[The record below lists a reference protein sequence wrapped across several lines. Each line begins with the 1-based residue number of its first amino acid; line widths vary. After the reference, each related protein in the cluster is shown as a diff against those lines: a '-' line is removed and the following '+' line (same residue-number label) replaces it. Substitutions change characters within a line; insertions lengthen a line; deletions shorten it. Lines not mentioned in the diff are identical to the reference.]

1 MKVTIKSCCLVEP
14 AESTWNGC
22 MALTESDQTGFLT
35 HVPTIYFYRP
45 SLNWL
50 TSSKQT
56 MFETL
61 KDSLSR
67 VLVHFYPLAGRLRWL
82 AGSRLELDCNGKGI
96 ELIEAR
102 TESDLDELGD
112 FSPSPH
118 FDHLIPQMNY
128 SSPIDEIPLLSVQL
142 TEFRCGGVTLS
153 YNISHAA
160 TDGQSALHF
169 ITEWA
174 RLARG
179 EPLAEE
185 PVLDRKLFRAGEPPS
200 ARPRFEH
207 VQFDPPPLLM
217 GQSSSEN
224 ERRKETTTAMLRLT
238 KAQLET
244 LRNEANG
251 NITAARRAY
260 SRYEAVTGHLWRSAC
275 MARGHTRE
283 QPTSLGLCV
292 DVRRRMKPP
301 LPDRY
306 FGNAI
311 IDVVARSRAG
321 ELMTR
326 PLGYAAGKVREAID
340 GVTCEYVHSAIDYL
354 KNMEDLSELQD
365 IHALR
370 TKEGAGAVF
379 YGNPNLWVISWI
391 SLPLTGVDF
400 GWGKDIAMTPG
411 AHAGDGDSVILPG
424 CDGDGS
430 LVVAICLQSEFM
442 EGFKK
447 FFYQNIPN

>member
-1 MKVTIKSCCLVEP
+1 MKVTIKKCCLVEP
-14 AESTWNGC
+14 AEATWSGC

-61 KDSLSR
+61 KASLSR
-67 VLVHFYPLAGRLRWL
+67 ALVHFYPLAGRLRWL
-82 AGSRLELDCNGKGI
+82 DGSRLELDCNGKGV

-128 SSPIDEIPLLSVQL
+128 SSPIEEIPLLSVQL

-179 EPLAEE
+179 DPLAEE

-207 VQFDPPPLLM
+207 AQFDPPPLPM

-238 KAQLET
+238 KAQLEI

-251 NITAARRAY
+251 NITAARGY

-275 MARGHTRE
+275 VARGHTRD

-326 PLGYAAGKVREAID
+326 PLGYATGKVREVID

-354 KNMEDLSELQD
+354 KNLEDLSELQD

-370 TKEGAGAVF
+370 TKEAAGAVF

-400 GWGKDIAMTPG
+400 GWGKDTAMTPG